1 MRHPGTTPA
10 HRAGLASLQVS
21 APRPDS
27 LAARLIAVARA
38 LHDSGAVVGS
48 LGNVSARS
56 GAGFLITP
64 TRRPYIE
71 TEPGDLVL
79 VDAEGNASGPHP
91 PSREWRLHAAVYARR
106 PDVGGVVHTHSPHAT
121 AWSFLDEPLEPQLED
136 NEYYATGPIRTAPA
150 APAGSAAGV
159 QAATVLGDS
168 AAVLLGRHGVLAT
181 GADPEGAATIAAV
194 IERQAQIAWLL
205 RSACTSP
212 ACRSASSESRR

>member
-1 MRHPGTTPA
+1 MRHPGATRSRIA
-10 HRAGLASLQVS
+10 RLASLQVS

-27 LAARLIAVARA
+27 LATRVIAVARS

-48 LGNVSARS
+48 LGNVSARD
-56 GAGFLITP
+56 GEGFLITP
-64 TRRPYIE
+64 TRRPYME

-79 VDAEGNASGPHP
+79 VGPDGSAAGPHP

-121 AWSFLDEPLEPQLED
+121 AWSFLGEELKPCLED
-136 NEYYATGPIRTAPA
+136 NEYYATGPIRTAPP
-150 APAGSAAGV
+150 APAGSAEGV
-159 QAATVLGDS
+159 RAATVLGDS

-181 GADPEGAATIAAV
+181 GADPEEAATIAAV

-205 RSACTSP
+205 R
-212 ACRSASSESRR
+212 